1 MPQLDI
7 ILWFSQTFWFLLFS
21 ICFISFVFILYIPIS
36 CFVEGLPFYKKK
48 DHYTKF
54 NNFFFFLFVEYSRFF
69 LSKNSLIINI
79 YILLILNFFIFKN

>member
-36 CFVEGLPFYKKK
+36 CFIEGLPFYKKK

-54 NNFFFFLFVEYSRFF
+54 NDFFFFYSLNIQDFF
-69 LSKNSLIINI
+69 SYQKIR
-79 YILLILNFFIFKN
+79 

>member
-36 CFVEGLPFYKKK
+36 CVIEGLPFYKKK

-54 NNFFFFLFVEYSRFF
+54 NDFFFFYSLNIQDFF
-69 LSKNSLIINI
+69 SYQKIR
-79 YILLILNFFIFKN
+79 

>member
-7 ILWFSQTFWFLLFS
+7 ILWFSQTFWFLIFC

-36 CFVEGLPFYKKK
+36 CCIEGLPFYKKK

-54 NNFFFFLFVEYSRFF
+54 NDFFFYYSLNIQDFF
-69 LSKNSLIINI
+69 SYQKVR
-79 YILLILNFFIFKN
+79 

>member
-36 CFVEGLPFYKKK
+36 CFIEGLPFYKKK
-48 DHYTKF
+48 DHYS
-54 NNFFFFLFVEYSRFF
+54 NYNDLFFFIQETFKIFFHTNKFVNFL
-69 LSKNSLIINI
+69 NT
-79 YILLILNFFIFKN
+79 